1 LIYICSFCRWQ
12 VWWRRIA
19 VDAGGSAGA
28 WGLRCGA
35 ERRRFLVGL
44 DPWATGSA
52 ILPAFRRAG
61 RWFRRKELWEAAAEE
76 ESGGCIV
83 GLAAVVCWLL
93 PFGCCGRDR
102 RRKKICWSWSVDRER
117 LRVQGKKETVEVWVV
132 LVWGRRKGWSVER
145 GSDANN
151 EEVLVFFAKEPGGV
165 KGR

>member
-1 LIYICSFCRWQ
+1 M
-12 VWWRRIA
+12 
-19 VDAGGSAGA
+19 
-28 WGLRCGA
+28 
-35 ERRRFLVGL
+35 GL

-102 RRKKICWSWSVDRER
+102 RRKKIC
-117 LRVQGKKETVEVWVV
+117 
-132 LVWGRRKGWSVER
+132 
-145 GSDANN
+145 
-151 EEVLVFFAKEPGGV
+151 
-165 KGR
+165 